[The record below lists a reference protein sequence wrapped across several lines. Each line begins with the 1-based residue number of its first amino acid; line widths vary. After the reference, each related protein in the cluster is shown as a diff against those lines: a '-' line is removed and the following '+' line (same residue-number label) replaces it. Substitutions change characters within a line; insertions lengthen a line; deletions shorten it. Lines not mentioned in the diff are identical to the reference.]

1 MRIRA
6 LQSLSFRIFL
16 FQVFIFVV
24 FIGLFAYLSI
34 YVHKKQM
41 TAIEFQNVRRDSDI
55 IKRSIH
61 YDMLLNRRKD
71 VYKIM
76 QTIGNEPEM
85 VGIRIYNDVGV
96 VTFSTDS
103 SEMGSRVN
111 MQTEACYLC
120 HLKNKPLAEVPVK
133 KRYRIYNSPD
143 GYRVIGLINPIR
155 NEPSCSSAACHAH
168 PAKKKILGVL
178 DVLMSLKTVDQ
189 SIERNKHNILMYAGL
204 VIILVL
210 FPISVFIYIMVYRPV
225 QRLIDGTKEVA
236 HGNLDYAIQVS
247 GKNEFA
253 HLAYSFNRMT
263 KSLKKAREE
272 LTKWSETL
280 EKKVD
285 EKTKELKNA
294 QGHLIQVEKMAS
306 LGKLAATV
314 AHELNNPLA
323 GVLTYVKLF
332 EKQIKKSSLK
342 EDQKNGILE
351 NLGIIESEIKRSG
364 DIVKNLLL
372 FARGTGENFEEKDIN
387 GIIQKSILLLN
398 HKLKISNINLVTQ
411 YCYND
416 CTILCNEN
424 QIKQALVAILVNAAD
439 AMPEGGTLTIS
450 TQRFPAENTIEIKI
464 SDTGIGIPEDVL
476 PHIFEP
482 FYTTKKEGT
491 GVGLG
496 LSVVYGIIQ
505 RHQGTIH
512 VESKP
517 GKGTTFYIKLPRH
530 PKVPKES
537 LSDILS

>member
-76 QTIGNEPEM
+76 QTIGDEPEM

>member
-424 QIKQALVAILVNAAD
+424 QIDRQSTRLNSSHIPLSR
-439 AMPEGGTLTIS
+439 MPS
-450 TQRFPAENTIEIKI
+450 SA
-464 SDTGIGIPEDVL
+464 
-476 PHIFEP
+476 
-482 FYTTKKEGT
+482 
-491 GVGLG
+491 
-496 LSVVYGIIQ
+496 
-505 RHQGTIH
+505 
-512 VESKP
+512 
-517 GKGTTFYIKLPRH
+517 
-530 PKVPKES
+530 
-537 LSDILS
+537 